1 MAFRKHH
8 ALRVLRLTRLAIH
21 LVRGVLTVG
30 TVFPYSGKA
39 KRHKMIRH
47 WSTKL
52 LRILNVSLSVSGNP
66 PEGGSLLVANHISWL
81 DIYLINSVCPPRF
94 VAKSEIRKWPAVG
107 WLSEKTGVLFVERE
121 RRSDASRVNRA
132 ISEAIASGDRVAV
145 FPEGT
150 TSDGLRIL
158 SFRAPLLEPALT
170 SNSNLHPIALR
181 YVTSSGAIDTG
192 VAYAGE
198 TTFGQSLW
206 AILGQEEV
214 RAEIIFAEAIEAAGQ
229 SRKTLA
235 KQAESVIAAA
245 LNLPMPGT
253 TPETPG
259 DLQDAPQK
267 APLPKDSPCPAPS
280 GFH

>member
-8 ALRVLRLTRLAIH
+8 AVRALRLTRLAIH
-21 LVRGVLTVG
+21 LVRGVLTAG
-30 TVFPYSGKA
+30 AIFPCSGKTR
-39 KRHKMIRH
+39 RHEMIRR

-66 PEGGSLLVANHISWL
+66 PAGGSLLVANHVSWL
-81 DIYLINSVCPPRF
+81 DIYLINSICPPRF

-107 WLSEKTGVLFVERE
+107 WLSERTGVLFVERE
-121 RRSDASRVNRA
+121 RRSDASRVGRA
-132 ISEAIASGDRVAV
+132 ISEAIASGDLVAV

-170 SNSNLHPIALR
+170 CKSSLHPVALR
-181 YVTSSGAIDTG
+181 YVTSSGEIDIR

-198 TTFGQSLW
+198 TSFGQSLW

-214 RAEIIFAEAIEAAGQ
+214 RAEIIFAEAIEVAGHN
-229 SRKTLA
+229 RKTLA

-245 LNLPMPGT
+245 LNLPTPGT
-253 TPETPG
+253 TPETPD
-259 DLQDAPQK
+259 DLQGAPRK
-267 APLPKDSPCPAPS
+267 ARLPKDSPYPAPS
-280 GFH
+280 DSH